1 MKQKASP
8 DRFTFK
14 RRPRVRISKR
24 IVPWGTPT
32 LTDGQSEN
40 ASHVLTRCTPYFK
53 RSKRTVAH
61 NRCRHFSCNKLW
73 IQHQDSMVSTPL
85 TVNSKWRTKI
95 SYNFKGKVSSGED
108 PNMTVKTINRS
119 QLEHWGRSI
128 STCVLKVGFHQAWDP
143 RGLLPSPHMDKKQ
156 KTEKKRQRKE
166 KKDQA
171 NIQLPWRNS
180 LVMQWRLNYYMAKT
194 LFSCGTERERYP
206 HLASLV
212 G

>member
-1 MKQKASP
+1 M
-8 DRFTFK
+8 
-14 RRPRVRISKR
+14 RISKR

-53 RSKRTVAH
+53 RSKGTVAH
-61 NRCRHFSCNKLW
+61 NRRRHFYCNKLW

-95 SYNFKGKVSSGED
+95 SYNFNCKVSSGED

-128 STCVLKVGFHQAWDP
+128 STCVLKVGFHQARNP

-156 KTEKKRQRKE
+156 KTEKKKTKKRKE
-166 KKDQA
+166 RSGKYSTTLKKQFGHA
-171 NIQLPWRNS
+171 
-180 LVMQWRLNYYMAKT
+180 MKA
-194 LFSCGTERERYP
+194 
-206 HLASLV
+206 
-212 G
+212 